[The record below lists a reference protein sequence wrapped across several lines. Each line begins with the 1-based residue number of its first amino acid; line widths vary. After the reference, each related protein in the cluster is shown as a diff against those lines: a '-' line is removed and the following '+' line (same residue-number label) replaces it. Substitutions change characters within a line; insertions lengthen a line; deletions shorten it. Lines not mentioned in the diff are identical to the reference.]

1 MKNMRKEHTKK
12 ETMTKWISGKKIQLV
27 EKQLLK
33 LKIQPVVYTEIRP
46 CERENQS
53 TGKQI

>member
-46 CERENQS
+46 RERENQQ